1 MGEPVPV
8 IDARDVYKTY
18 EGNGLPVHAVNGI
31 SLRVEKGEF
40 TAVVGP
46 SGCGKTTLLNMIGG
60 LDSITSGE
68 ILIGGTKIDSMTDRE
83 LTDFRLHRIGFVFQA
98 YNLIPVLTAR
108 ENIEFIMELQGVD
121 KAERAVRSRE
131 LLEAV
136 GIAEKADV
144 RPALMSGGQQQR
156 VAVARALASEPEFV
170 LADEPTANLDSHATA
185 DLLDMMLEMNLQS
198 GVTFVFATH
207 DQRVIDKA
215 RRVVVL
221 DDGKVASDTTAD

>member
-1 MGEPVPV
+1 VPV

-18 EGNGLPVHAVNGI
+18 EGNGLPVRAVNGI
-31 SLRVEKGEF
+31 SLRVAKGEF
-40 TAVVGP
+40 TAVIGP

-68 ILIGGTKIDSMTDRE
+68 ILIGGTRIDSMSDRE
-83 LTDFRLHRIGFVFQA
+83 LTDFRLLRIGFVFQA

-185 DLLDMMLEMNLQS
+185 DLLDMMLEMNRQS

-207 DQRVIDKA
+207 DQRVIDRA
-215 RRVVVL
+215 RRVVAL
-221 DDGKVASDTTAD
+221 DDGKVVRDSTAD

>member
-1 MGEPVPV
+1 MPV

-31 SLRVEKGEF
+31 SLQVQKGEF
-40 TAVVGP
+40 TAVIGP

-68 ILIGGTKIDSMTDRE
+68 ILIGGTRIDSMSERE

-121 KAERAVRSRE
+121 SNERSVRSRE

-136 GIAEKADV
+136 GIAETDQSSPDYDAT
-144 RPALMSGGQQQR
+144 RGG
-156 VAVARALASEPEFV
+156 VHHP
-170 LADEPTANLDSHATA
+170 
-185 DLLDMMLEMNLQS
+185 
-198 GVTFVFATH
+198 
-207 DQRVIDKA
+207 
-215 RRVVVL
+215 
-221 DDGKVASDTTAD
+221 

>member
-1 MGEPVPV
+1 MPV

-18 EGNGLPVHAVNGI
+18 EGNGLPVRAVNGI
-31 SLRVEKGEF
+31 SLRVAKGEF
-40 TAVVGP
+40 TAVIGP

-68 ILIGGTKIDSMTDRE
+68 ILIGGTRIDSMSDRE
-83 LTDFRLHRIGFVFQA
+83 LTDFRLLRIGFVFQA

-136 GIAEKADV
+136 GIAEKADI
-144 RPALMSGGQQQR
+144 RPAKLSGGQQQR

-207 DQRVIDKA
+207 DQRVIDRA
-215 RRVVVL
+215 RRVVAL